1 MNIKRIIREELDSGL
16 QWIKDVKSNKDIA
29 EELFSQTVITKDKG
43 IVKLPFS
50 WSRHQPKKPYFDL
63 SIRKKYGE
71 DKDSDDIWE
80 RYKVLVNNR
89 LKEITGKGIKE
100 SNDFDW
106 IKDVDPGIILEP
118 NTIYWFQPKMK
129 SEEGYR
135 FANRITNSED
145 IKTWLIEV
153 YNIRHIANQI
163 INIEDEDSVDNLGGI
178 QYFVT
183 GDVLDN
189 TVSYSNDWPL
199 VSWCTSTSYNRVTE
213 MYPENKVVLV
223 NSTT

>member
-29 EELFSQTVITKDKG
+29 EELFSQTVITKYEG

-50 WSRHQPKKPYFDL
+50 WAHNQPKKPYFDL
-63 SIRKKYGE
+63 SIKKKYGK
-71 DKDSDDIWE
+71 DIDSDDIWE
-80 RYKVLVNNR
+80 RYKLLVNNR
-89 LKEITGKGIKE
+89 LNELRPKKLKE
-100 SNDFDW
+100 SDDFDW
-106 IKDVDPGIILEP
+106 VKDVDPGIKLEP
-118 NTIYWFQPKMK
+118 NTIYWFQPKIK

-145 IKTWLIEV
+145 IKTWLLEIYGIPQEEHS
-153 YNIRHIANQI
+153 I
-163 INIEDEDSVDNLGGI
+163 DDLGGI

-183 GDVLDN
+183 GDVLNN

-199 VSWCTSTSYNRVTE
+199 VSWCTSTSYNHITN

>member
-29 EELFSQTVITKDKG
+29 EELFSQTVITKYEG

-50 WSRHQPKKPYFDL
+50 WAHNQPKKPYFDL
-63 SIRKKYGE
+63 SIKKKYGK
-71 DKDSDDIWE
+71 DIDSDDIWE
-80 RYKVLVNNR
+80 RYKLLVNNR
-89 LKEITGKGIKE
+89 LNELRPKKLKE
-100 SNDFDW
+100 SDDFDW
-106 IKDVDPGIILEP
+106 IKDVDPGIKLEP
-118 NTIYWFQPKMK
+118 NTIYWFQPKIK

-145 IKTWLIEV
+145 IKTWLLEIYGIPQEEHS
-153 YNIRHIANQI
+153 I
-163 INIEDEDSVDNLGGI
+163 DDLGGI

-183 GDVLDN
+183 GDVLNN

-199 VSWCTSTSYNRVTE
+199 VSWCTSTSYNHITN

>member
-29 EELFSQTVITKDKG
+29 EELFSQTVITKYEG

-50 WSRHQPKKPYFDL
+50 WAHNQPKKPYFDL
-63 SIRKKYGE
+63 SIKKKYGK
-71 DKDSDDIWE
+71 DIDSDDIWE
-80 RYKVLVNNR
+80 RYKLLVNNR
-89 LKEITGKGIKE
+89 LNELRPKKLKE
-100 SNDFDW
+100 SDDFDW
-106 IKDVDPGIILEP
+106 IKDVDPGIKLEP
-118 NTIYWFQPKMK
+118 NTIYWFQPKIK
-129 SEEGYR
+129 SDEGYR

-145 IKTWLIEV
+145 IKTWLLEIYGIPQEEHS
-153 YNIRHIANQI
+153 I
-163 INIEDEDSVDNLGGI
+163 DDLGGI

-183 GDVLDN
+183 GDVLNN

-199 VSWCTSTSYNRVTE
+199 VSWCTSTSYNHITN

>member
-29 EELFSQTVITKDKG
+29 EELFSQTVITPEEG
-43 IVKLPFS
+43 LVKVPFS
-50 WSRHQPKKPYFDL
+50 WSLQQQKKTYFKL
-63 SIRKKYGE
+63 MIIKKYGNGIGE
-71 DKDSDDIWE
+71 DKNSDDIWE
-80 RYKVLVNNR
+80 RYKLLVNNR
-89 LKEITGKGIKE
+89 LNELRPKKLKE
-100 SNDFDW
+100 SNELDW
-106 IKDVDPGIILEP
+106 IKDVDPGIELEP
-118 NTIYWFQPKMK
+118 NTIYWFQPKIK

-145 IKTWLIEV
+145 IKTWLLEIYGIPQEQHS
-153 YNIRHIANQI
+153 I
-163 INIEDEDSVDNLGGI
+163 DDLGGI

-183 GDVLDN
+183 GDVLNN

-199 VSWCTSTSYNRVTE
+199 VSWCTSTSYNHITN

>member
-1 MNIKRIIREELDSGL
+1 MNLKRVIREELDSDL

-29 EELFSQTVITKDKG
+29 EELFSQTVITKYEG

-50 WSRHQPKKPYFDL
+50 WAHNQPKKPYFDL
-63 SIRKKYGE
+63 SIKKKYGK
-71 DKDSDDIWE
+71 DIDSDDIWE
-80 RYKVLVNNR
+80 RYKLLVNNR
-89 LKEITGKGIKE
+89 LNELRPKKLKE
-100 SNDFDW
+100 SDDFDW
-106 IKDVDPGIILEP
+106 VKDVDPGIKLEP
-118 NTIYWFQPKMK
+118 NTIYWFQPKIK

-145 IKTWLIEV
+145 IKTWLLEIYGIPQEEHS
-153 YNIRHIANQI
+153 I
-163 INIEDEDSVDNLGGI
+163 DDLGGI

-183 GDVLDN
+183 GDVLNN

-199 VSWCTSTSYNRVTE
+199 VSWCTSTSYNHITN

>member
-1 MNIKRIIREELDSGL
+1 MNIKRIIKEELDG
-16 QWIKDVKSNKDIA
+16 
-29 EELFSQTVITKDKG
+29 
-43 IVKLPFS
+43 
-50 WSRHQPKKPYFDL
+50 
-63 SIRKKYGE
+63 
-71 DKDSDDIWE
+71 
-80 RYKVLVNNR
+80 
-89 LKEITGKGIKE
+89 
-100 SNDFDW
+100 FDW
-106 IKDVDPGIILEP
+106 IKDVDPGIELEP
-118 NTIYWFQPKMK
+118 NTIYWFQPKIK

-145 IKTWLIEV
+145 IKTWLLEIYGIPQEK
-153 YNIRHIANQI
+153 HSL
-163 INIEDEDSVDNLGGI
+163 DDLGGI